1 MLDKHIPKVEPTLLA
16 ETPEVKPDKKEEV
29 FAPPPH
35 AFQPE
40 DTEYKGFY
48 EKQEHVIKNEGK
60 KIDSKLISNVEIS
73 EDDLNEN
80 WESEAYL
87 KHRDEF
93 EARIKYLQEIEKQD
107 ASKKQE

>member
-1 MLDKHIPKVEPTLLA
+1 M
-16 ETPEVKPDKKEEV
+16 
-29 FAPPPH
+29 
-35 AFQPE
+35 
-40 DTEYKGFY
+40 
-48 EKQEHVIKNEGK
+48 
-60 KIDSKLISNVEIS
+60 ISNVEIS